1 MVSLSGVAMAE
12 VVSVMP
18 PVCAHR
24 ESLDPA
30 EYQHLGRFLALGGPY
45 RQWVDKNCYPARLD
59 DAALAAIDRPI
70 GYVVSIGGNDAFV
83 VDLGPTWFTRC
94 TKTSAPVSGSVAVTG
109 ATQLALHQHL
119 ASLPETA
126 SLDLRE
132 IGFAEARMRDKR
144 VLFALYLATG
154 DRAADLECFE
164 DLDGAIIRAAE
175 ELRRP
180 TGR

>member
-1 MVSLSGVAMAE
+1 MKLSV
-12 VVSVMP
+12 
-18 PVCAHR
+18 
-24 ESLDPA
+24 
-30 EYQHLGRFLALGGPY
+30 
-45 RQWVDKNCYPARLD
+45 
-59 DAALAAIDRPI
+59 
-70 GYVVSIGGNDAFV
+70 
-83 VDLGPTWFTRC
+83 T
-94 TKTSAPVSGSVAVTG
+94 GSVAVTG